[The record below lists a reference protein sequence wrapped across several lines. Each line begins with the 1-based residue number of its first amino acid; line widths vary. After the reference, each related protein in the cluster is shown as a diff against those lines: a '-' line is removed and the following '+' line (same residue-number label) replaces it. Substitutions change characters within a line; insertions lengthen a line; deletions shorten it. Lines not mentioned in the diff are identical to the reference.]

1 MKNLVYIKPS
11 RKANK
16 IATNSPDLM
25 ALDIVPTLF
34 EDTRCS
40 ATRFCISWQDQLQD
54 IVLSSVI
61 DELSLHWNDDDISAI
76 HVIIYYKQ
84 KGVKCIK

>member
-1 MKNLVYIKPS
+1 MVYIKPS
-11 RKANK
+11 RKASK
-16 IATNSPDLM
+16 IATNSPDWM